1 MGFGHQVLGFGGF
14 ANRDSG
20 VYGINQSIRFNDNDS
35 PNLSRT
41 PTIIGNQ
48 NAFTISLWFKRG
60 NIGSL
65 QTLFNAG
72 ASEDLAINA
81 DNDLICNFGGS
92 NYITNRKFRDPAAW
106 MHLVVAVDTFVAT
119 ASQRVRFYING
130 REETSS
136 SSGATAVAGFST
148 ETNPDRYSYMA
159 MNTRVAHFIGSNE
172 GGAEEWDGYI
182 TEFHFVDGAQLLPAS
197 FGKLDDNGIWI
208 PIQYDDT
215 TTVIAPIGPYLGEL
229 NGDMTEGGGLAF
241 AFNEVFAA
249 TGASA
254 RSAGA
259 AAATGFIGKDFG
271 SGNEKVI
278 RGADIFS
285 PTNVGFDSNYDA
297 SVTISVWGS
306 NTADPDYDSD
316 TNWTQLSTST
326 FDTAQS
332 GSTPD
337 QSLQRFSQ
345 TTAYRHVKVKGVTSD
360 TGDAGNTFSVS
371 KVTFYEAVS
380 GHGINGFL
388 INASSTNQIGADL
401 QTTLGTVAIDLVHSP
416 AIQGDNAT
424 AFTFSSVALG
434 AVAVDRKIAIFA
446 GGQGGGTDR
455 VISSITVAGRSAF
468 LAKAER
474 NNETNAEL
482 WVADVTEGTSATVVV
497 TFSGSKGNC
506 GIDVYRITGSS
517 GAILDAGGS
526 TADVGTYD
534 IDVRPGGGV
543 IGGWYVNK
551 SSASAMTTTWA
562 GTLTERTDRNSAV
575 ADEGTLI
582 SSATGVF
589 ADQQNNITVSA
600 TLSASAGYEAT
611 VFVSFAPTSTNP
623 YIPTNLA
630 TTDVLPD
637 SCVDDIDNGIGNYCT
652 LNSISPTGAVTSDG
666 NLVVL
671 LRGNAGYDGI
681 GGTQSFPRSGK
692 WYFEVT
698 FTTANSTNSNL
709 IGIAD
714 GSTIKNDASGIDA
727 GVKNRVYRSNDGQK
741 QSNLASASSYG
752 DAYGAGEVV
761 GVAVDMDNGAMYF
774 RNEGTFQNSGDPES
788 GASKTGAAFTD
799 LLSAGPYDWTPFIH
813 NDGTSNNTFTANFGQ
828 FDFAAT
834 IPTGYSTLMTANYP
848 EPAIPDGSVYFQAT
862 LYTGNNTA
870 IGSGGKAVVQSES
883 LFATGRKSTF
893 QPDWIWVKNRH
904 TTDGHVL
911 VDSVRGVTNYLA
923 SDTNAVEID
932 NNESIVTFNSD
943 GFTVGNLNN
952 VNGDTDA
959 LVAWQWLAD
968 NTSGSTNDDGSIQT
982 TLATNVRAGFT
993 IGTYTGTGSAATLGH
1008 GLAEAP
1014 TWILVKERTN
1024 DVGSWHVYHGSNTAA
1039 PETDYLVLNDTP
1051 ATADDATVFNDTAPT
1066 ASVFSIGTADDVN
1079 EDSGTYVFYAFHDVI
1094 GYSKFGIYTGQG
1106 SATLNAFIN
1115 TGFKPAFIII
1125 KATSRTGTWNMYDTN
1140 RGGSAATDA
1149 SGIGNITTLHVAAD
1163 QLAKETNDYNIDILS
1178 NGFKIYDSQHY
1189 VGENAAT
1196 YIYMAWAENPFGGSG
1211 VGQARA
1217 I

>member
-20 VYGINQSIRFNDNDS
+20 AYVINQSIRFNDNDS

-60 NIGSL
+60 NISSL

-92 NYITNRKFRDPAAW
+92 SYITNRKFRDPAAW
-106 MHLVVAVDTFVAT
+106 MHLVVAVDTYVAT
-119 ASQRVRFYING
+119 AAQRVRFYING
-130 REETSS
+130 VEETS
-136 SSGATAVAGFST
+136 FST
-148 ETNPDRYSYMA
+148 ETNPDQYSYMA

-197 FGKLDDNGIWI
+197 FGEVDNNGIWI

-229 NGDMTEGGGLAF
+229 NGDMTNGGGLAF
-241 AFNEVFAA
+241 AFNEVFGAN
-249 TGASA
+249 TASA
-254 RSAGA
+254 QSPGGD
-259 AAATGFIGKDFG
+259 AATGFIGKDFG
-271 SGNEKVI
+271 SGNAKVI
-278 RGADIFS
+278 RGADIYS
-285 PTNVGFDSNYDA
+285 ATNVGFDSNWDG

-345 TTAYRHVKVKGVTSD
+345 TTAYRHVKVKGVTAS
-360 TGDAGNTFSVS
+360 TGDAGNAFSIS
-371 KVTFYEAVS
+371 KLTFYEAVS
-380 GHGINGFL
+380 GHGINGFH
-388 INASSTNQIGADL
+388 IDGSSTNQIGADV
-401 QTTLGTVAIDLVHSP
+401 QTTLGTVAISLVHEG
-416 AIQGDNAT
+416 AIDGSNAT

-434 AVAVDRKIAIFA
+434 AAAVDRKIAIFA

-468 LAKAER
+468 LLKAVR
-474 NNETNAEL
+474 NNETNAEI
-482 WVADVTEGTSATVVV
+482 WIADVTEGTSATVVV

-517 GAILDAGGS
+517 GSFVDAGGS

-562 GTLTERTDRNSAV
+562 GTLTERTDRNSPD
-575 ADEGTLI
+575 ADEGALI

-600 TLSASAGYEAT
+600 TLSASAGWEAT

-727 GVKNRVYRSNDGQK
+727 GVKNRVYRSDGKK
-741 QSNLASASSYG
+741 QSDLASAATYG

-774 RNEGTFQNSGDPES
+774 RNEGTFQNSGDPTS

-862 LYTGNNTA
+862 LYTGDGTA
-870 IGSGGKAVVQSES
+870 IGSGGQAVNQS
-883 LFATGRKSTF
+883 RNSTF
-893 QPDWIWVKNRH
+893 QPDWVWVKNRD
-904 TTDGHVL
+904 TTDGHII

-923 SDTNAVEID
+923 SDSTAVEVD
-932 NNESIVTFNSD
+932 NNESIVTFDSD
-943 GFTVGNLNN
+943 GFTVGNMVN
-952 VNGDTDA
+952 VNTDGERF
-959 LVAWQWLAD
+959 VAWQWLAD
-968 NTSGSTNDDGSIQT
+968 NTSGSTNEVGSIT
-982 TLATNVRAGFT
+982 STVATGVRAGFS
-993 IGTYTGTGSAATLGH
+993 IVKYTGVSGTQTVGH
-1008 GLAEAP
+1008 GLGAVPKMMWA
-1014 TWILVKERTN
+1014 KR
-1024 DVGSWHVYHGSNTAA
+1024 
-1039 PETDYLVLNDTP
+1039 LN
-1051 ATADDATVFNDTAPT
+1051 
-1066 ASVFSIGTADDVN
+1066 
-1079 EDSGTYVFYAFHDVI
+1079 
-1094 GYSKFGIYTGQG
+1094 
-1106 SATLNAFIN
+1106 SA
-1115 TGFKPAFIII
+1115 
-1125 KATSRTGTWNMYDTN
+1125 
-1140 RGGSAATDA
+1140 
-1149 SGIGNITTLHVAAD
+1149 
-1163 QLAKETNDYNIDILS
+1163 
-1178 NGFKIYDSQHY
+1178 NG
-1189 VGENAAT
+1189 
-1196 YIYMAWAENPFGGSG
+1196 
-1211 VGQARA
+1211 
-1217 I
+1217 